1 MTTLSLPYPPSANR
15 LWRNVPG
22 KGTLKSGHY
31 RLWLTEA
38 LATLRAQRAPTLM
51 GPYRLTISAVR
62 PDNRKRDLDNI
73 AKPISD
79 ALKDAG
85 VIEGDHLAKSIL
97 LMWSDAQPVKGGA
110 ITVHLEA
117 A

>member
-1 MTTLSLPYPPSANR
+1 MICVLLPYPPSANR

-31 RLWLTEA
+31 RLWLAEA
-38 LATLRAQRAPTLM
+38 LASLRAQRAPTLK
-51 GPYRLTISAVR
+51 GSYQLTISATP
-62 PDNRKRDLDNI
+62 PDRRKRDLDNI

-85 VIEGDHLAKSIL
+85 VIEGDHLARRIVL
-97 LMWSDAQPVKGGA
+97 EWSNAEPAKPGA
-110 ITVHLEA
+110 VTVYLEA